1 MRKIK
6 LIAMSLLI
14 FATASLFSCQRG
26 VTTDDVVATY
36 HNPNVAFAGYKT
48 YAMPDSVVLVGDM
61 SLQASLNNKYQ
72 TQILNTINSNMT
84 SIGYIQKANKD
95 SVDLIILPTVII
107 SSQPYAVNSGYAIN
121 SYWGWY
127 EPDWDYSDYG
137 WGYGWEVDTYSY
149 ETGSIL
155 IQMVDQ
161 KNPGNNNKK
170 LNSVWACYINGVI
183 YNNEN
188 ITAAINKD
196 INQAFTQS
204 QYLVIN

>member
-1 MRKIK
+1 MKKISFLTVPL
-6 LIAMSLLI
+6 LIVAIASLL
-14 FATASLFSCQRG
+14 SCQRL
-26 VTTDDVVATY
+26 VSSDDVVATY
-36 HNPNVAFAGYKT
+36 HNPDIAFAGYKT

-61 SLQASLNNKYQ
+61 SAQTYLNSKYQ
-72 TQILNTINSNMT
+72 AQVLNSINSNMA
-84 SIGYIQKANKD
+84 SIGYVKKANKD
-95 SVDLIILPTVII
+95 SVDLVILPTVVI
-107 SSQPYAVNSGYAIN
+107 SSQPYAVNSGYSIN

-127 EPDWDYSDYG
+127 EPDWDFDWG
-137 WGYGWEVDTYSY
+137 WDYGWEVDTYTY
-149 ETGSIL
+149 ETGTIL

-170 LNSVWACYINGVI
+170 LNSVWAAYINGVI

-188 ITAAINKD
+188 ITAAISKD